1 MFHYF
6 GTCTNQR
13 GDSLGDWQVEVVN
26 VSDGATVNIYSDE
39 ISSPIIGNRAIT
51 DTGGNFDFFVPEGT
65 YSLKFYDAGG
75 EYQRTQRYLLM
86 YGNAPQ
92 AAIDAMVAAQLAQA
106 QTESARDEALNYG
119 GLDIYRTWAA
129 LNAVTSQPAGY
140 TAMVVST
147 DTGTHTDP
155 VVGGTV
161 ANSGVFQYSTSPAG
175 FERIA
180 DLQGDIAR
188 GYAEDAANSVG
199 AVLQLGEFGVQ
210 PDGGVVS
217 GAWYVK
223 PFLPTNTGY
232 TLLRHWVIGSGT
244 CDVQVNINDVTA
256 YGPYPATTTKDS
268 DAVNITASVG
278 DSVAIQLNN
287 VTGTPTAV
295 FVQLEG
301 LPA

>member
-1 MFHYF
+1 MASQPTAS
-6 GTCTNQR
+6 GII
-13 GDSLGDWQVEVVN
+13 DLVI
-26 VSDGATVNIYSDE
+26 AE
-39 ISSPIIGNRAIT
+39 IAADIQPL
-51 DTGGNFDFFVPEGT
+51 V
-65 YSLKFYDAGG
+65 DA
-75 EYQRTQRYLLM
+75 
-86 YGNAPQ
+86 A
-92 AAIDAMVAAQLAQA
+92 
-106 QTESARDEALNYG
+106 ESA
-119 GLDIYRTWAA
+119 
-129 LNAVTSQPAGY
+129 
-140 TAMVVST
+140 
-147 DTGTHTDP
+147 
-155 VVGGTV
+155 
-161 ANSGVFQYSTSPAG
+161 
-175 FERIA
+175 
-180 DLQGDIAR
+180 
-188 GYAEDAANSVG
+188 VG

-210 PDGGVVS
+210 PDSGVVS

-301 LPA
+301 LPV